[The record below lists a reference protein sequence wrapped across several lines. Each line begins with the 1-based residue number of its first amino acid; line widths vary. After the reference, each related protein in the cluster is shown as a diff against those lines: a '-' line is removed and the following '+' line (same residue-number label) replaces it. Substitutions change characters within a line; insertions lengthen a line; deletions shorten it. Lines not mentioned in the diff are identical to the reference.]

1 MPGAHKPPAALYAF
15 RMPTSPHRARRIAVA
30 TALGT
35 AALAS
40 PALARWA
47 APSGAPLNAA
57 ANQPASSAA
66 IAAVGGVPYAA
77 WREPD
82 GTNNE
87 IRVSRLVPAGWE
99 AVGAARVPSSP
110 VNNDSLGDARSAA
123 IADVNGVP
131 FVAWTEFDGTNT
143 EVRVARPSADGQG
156 WDRVGQ
162 ASPASSPINASP
174 SRNAGAADVANVNGV
189 PYVTWAEDD
198 GTNTQVR
205 VARLRADGVAWERV
219 GEGADA
225 NGPVNRV
232 NGRNAFEPTI
242 AAINGVPYVAW
253 AEADAKK
260 VTQIRVARLNAAG
273 NGWQPVGETR
283 DPASPINNTKT
294 TSARAPHIVN
304 WNNRPAVVWVEDVA
318 GGARRVHAAIMST
331 AGTGWESLDGGRG
344 LNANPRRPATAPSAA
359 VIAGQLWATWAESDG
374 TNREVRAARATAPGG
389 RWQQMA
395 PGASPVNASATRNA
409 DAPDITDVTGMP
421 YVAWTEDAGA
431 ATQVRAARMEPDFTR
446 LSASAV
452 EERVNLSA
460 TLRTFSMPYQVGF
473 QISGGGIAR
482 ETRPGAVSG
491 DPATATAVASA
502 LRSGV
507 GYQWRPFVVAGAGG
521 LVAAGPSQA
530 ITTTSVARLVLSTPG
545 AKKGRTWRFRAGRLM
560 GIRVRTNLRGRLTV
574 VVAGRGV
581 VRRVTRL
588 ARAGNTP
595 VRIRLPRR
603 VGVYRVTVT
612 VKASGGRTATVRGR
626 LTMVPARRW

>member
-1 MPGAHKPPAALYAF
+1 
-15 RMPTSPHRARRIAVA
+15 MPTSPHRVGRIAVA
-30 TALGT
+30 TALGS

-47 APSGAPLNAA
+47 APSAAPLNAA
-57 ANQPASSAA
+57 ANQPASSAS
-66 IAAVGGVPYAA
+66 IASVGGVPYVA
-77 WREPD
+77 WRESD

-87 IRVSRLVPAGWE
+87 IRVSRLAPGGWE

-131 FVAWTEFDGTNT
+131 FVAWTEFDGTNA

-174 SRNAGAADVANVNGV
+174 SHNAGAADIASINGV

-198 GTNTQVR
+198 GASTQVH
-205 VARLRADGVAWERV
+205 VARLKPDGSGWEKV
-219 GEGADA
+219 GEAADA
-225 NGPVNRV
+225 KGPVNRV

-242 AAINGVPYVAW
+242 TAINGVPYVAW

-260 VTQIRVARLNAAG
+260 VTQIRVARLNGAG
-273 NGWQPVGETR
+273 DGWQPVGETR

-294 TSARAPHIVN
+294 TSARAPHVVN

-318 GGARRVHAAIMST
+318 GGARRIHAAVMST

-359 VIAGQLWATWAESDG
+359 IVAGQLWATWAESDG
-374 TNREVRAARATAPGG
+374 TNREVRAARMTSPGG

-409 DAPDITDVTGMP
+409 DAPDIADVMGMP
-421 YVAWTEDAGA
+421 YAAWTEAAGSG
-431 ATQVRAARMEPDFTR
+431 TQARAARMEPDFTQ

-473 QISGGGIAR
+473 QISGGGTAR
-482 ETRPGAVSG
+482 ATRPGAVAG
-491 DPATATAVASA
+491 NPATATATATA

-507 GYQWRPFVVAGAGG
+507 AYQWRPFVVAGAGG
-521 LVAAGPSQA
+521 LVAVGPSQN
-530 ITTTSVARLVLSTPG
+530 ITTTSVARLVLGTPG
-545 AKKGRTWRFRAGRLM
+545 AKKGRTWRFRAGRPM
-560 GIRVRTNLRGRLTV
+560 GIRVRVNLRSRLTV

-581 VRRVTRL
+581 TRRVTRL
-588 ARAGNTP
+588 ARAGITP
-595 VRIRLPRR
+595 VRVRLPRR

-626 LTMVPARRW
+626 MVLVPARR